1 MALGKYLYCII
12 RCSEERIFEG
22 VPAIGDPDVPVHTV
36 PWGGLAVV
44 VSDTAIERY
53 EATRQNLLSHEQV
66 SEAVMREQTPLP
78 VRFGTVADSEKGAG
92 AVANIQKL
100 LEQRAA
106 EFDRLLREMEGKV
119 ELGLKALWRNE
130 SLVFDEIVAQ
140 DERIR
145 TLRDALQR
153 QPGGASQAAR
163 MRLGEMVKTALARKR
178 DAETRRILAPLRL
191 IADRVTD
198 NPVLLDRMIVNSAF
212 LVRRDREA
220 EFDRLVAALDEER
233 GQQIRLIY
241 VGPVAPYNFVR
252 IVVNWDQ
259 VPAA

>member
-1 MALGKYLYCII
+1 MALGKYLYCIC

-22 VPAIGDPDVPVHTV
+22 VAAIGNPDVPVHTV
-36 PWGGLAVV
+36 PWDGLAVV
-44 VSDTAIERY
+44 VSDSAIERY
-53 EATRQNLLSHEQV
+53 EATRQNLLSHERV
-66 SEAVMREQTPLP
+66 VEAVMREQTPLP
-78 VRFGTVADSEKGAG
+78 VRFGTVADHETP
-92 AVANIQKL
+92 VANIQKL
-100 LEQRAA
+100 LESRAA
-106 EFDRLLREMEGKV
+106 EFDRLLHEMEGKV
-119 ELGLKALWRNE
+119 ELGLKAFWRSEN
-130 SLVFDEIVAQ
+130 LVFDEIVAG

-153 QPGGASQAAR
+153 QRGGVSQAAR

-178 DAETRRILAPLRL
+178 DGEARRILAPLRP
-191 IADRVTD
+191 IADRVTE

-220 EFDRLVAALDEER
+220 EFDRPVAALDREL
-233 GQQIRLIY
+233 GGQIRLMY